1 MSLCFVHCGNS
12 GGCCGKAAGFGFDFN
27 LRSNIFTN
35 MGRSGTD
42 PLGDNSMDRDNSN
55 HQSGQVLQL
64 DGLKLPSLPNPMETS
79 LLGVETFPVD
89 GTNVIRVPFGIRQAR
104 RQRPERPERWATLVL
119 PLQPVDSPN
128 PPPQAA

>member
-1 MSLCFVHCGNS
+1 
-12 GGCCGKAAGFGFDFN
+12 
-27 LRSNIFTN
+27 

-42 PLGDNSMDRDNSN
+42 RWGDSMDRDNSS
-55 HQSGQVLQL
+55 HPSGQVLQL
-64 DGLKLPSLPNPMETS
+64 DGLSLPSLPNHMETS

-89 GTNVIRVPFGIRQAR
+89 GTNVIRVPFGIRQPT

-119 PLQPVDSPN
+119 PLQPHLDPT